1 MPAAEELWMDP
12 PHDNSAVEQAVLAV
26 LTGTP
31 IAEAAAQLRSSTD
44 LLTEAAARY
53 RAAGQAALN
62 AQSEPANWRQ
72 VNIEFT
78 DYSTAERT
86 FYACLLPLLR
96 QQTANGTLGD
106 WWFVRKHP
114 CWRLR
119 VVPSSTTIAE
129 DMARQIGEVLDNAV
143 SRNLVNRWWPSPY
156 EPETTAFGGPVGMA
170 VAHSLF
176 HTDSVG
182 ILDRLHRDSTDDSG
196 LDAKATSL
204 LVVSLFLRA
213 AGQEWGEQ
221 GDVWA
226 RVEAAR
232 PLPDDV
238 PVELVTAMTDRMRQ
252 LLATDAFSAL
262 AVDGPNAPVSQW
274 VAGIERSGRA
284 LGHAG
289 REGQLGLGT
298 RSILARHVLFHWNR
312 MGFPLRQQAI
322 WARAA
327 REAVLGS

>member
-1 MPAAEELWMDP
+1 MDP

-26 LTGTP
+26 LTGAS
-31 IAEAAAQLRSSTD
+31 I
-44 LLTEAAARY
+44 TEAAARVGSSVDLLSEAAERY

-62 AQSEPANWRQ
+62 AQSEPAHWRQ

-86 FYACLLPLLR
+86 FYAHLLPLLR

-119 VVPSSTTIAE
+119 VVPSSATTAE
-129 DMARQIGEVLDNAV
+129 DMARQIGEALDNAV
-143 SRNLVNRWWPSPY
+143 SRSLVNRWWPSPY
-156 EPETTAFGGPVGMA
+156 EPETTAFGGPIGVGI
-170 VAHSLF
+170 AHNLF

-182 ILDRLHRDSTDDSG
+182 ALDYLHRNSTDDRG

-238 PVELVTAMTDRMRQ
+238 QVEHVTAMTGRVHR
-252 LLATDAFSAL
+252 LLAIDAGSAL
-262 AVDGPNAPVSQW
+262 ALDGPNAPIAQW
-274 VAGIERSGRA
+274 VAGIERGGRA

-289 REGQLGLGT
+289 REGQLTLGT

-312 MGFPLRQQAI
+312 MGFMLRQQAI

-327 REAVLGS
+327 RETILGS